1 MSKFKVEI
9 ATGSDGSVSFDVP
22 LRISKRGY
30 RKLVQ
35 ITSPDSAERPWD
47 AQPTAMQRALGRAER
62 WRRMLDSGEATSI
75 NEIAVRENT
84 DFSYVARLLN
94 LTVLAPPLAAAILD
108 DTLPSGTTINDLAI
122 NPPLLWSEQ
131 VSRLELNR
139 GPLRN

>member
-35 ITSPDSAERPWD
+35 LTSPNAAERPWD
-47 AQPTAMQRALGRAER
+47 TQSTAMQRALGRAER
-62 WRRMLDSGEATSI
+62 WRRMLESGEATSI
-75 NEIAVRENT
+75 VDLAKKENT
-84 DFSYVARLLN
+84 DFSYIARILN
-94 LTVLAPPLAAAILD
+94 LTTLAPQLVAAILD

-122 NPPLLWSEQ
+122 NPPLLWDEQ
-131 VSRLELNR
+131 LERLIAKR
-139 GPLRN
+139 GRT